1 MKEEQNKDSPPF
13 TDNNL
18 QQGPLLNKFSTYA
31 PIVDNRIKNRNNPM
45 QNQIFKL
52 SLLLIAICISTI
64 VHAQSFNKQE
74 QIVQQTIVKLF
85 DALSNSD
92 TAGLRLHST
101 ADVNFYE
108 YGEVWTI
115 DTLIHKVTFAKPA
128 DYKRTNTF
136 DFVNTT
142 IDGNTAWATYYL
154 QSAIKRNGKQELV
167 KWMETVVL
175 VKQKKQWK
183 IKLLHSSLIE
193 RT

>member
-52 SLLLIAICISTI
+52 LLIAICISTI

-74 QIVQQTIVKLF
+74 QIVQQTIIKLF

-92 TAGLRLHST
+92 AAGLRLHCT

-108 YGEVWTI
+108 YGQVWTI
-115 DTLIHKVTFAKPA
+115 DTLIHKVTFVKPA

-154 QSAIKRNGKQELV
+154 QSAITRNGKQELV

-183 IKLLHSSLIE
+183 IKLLHSSLIK